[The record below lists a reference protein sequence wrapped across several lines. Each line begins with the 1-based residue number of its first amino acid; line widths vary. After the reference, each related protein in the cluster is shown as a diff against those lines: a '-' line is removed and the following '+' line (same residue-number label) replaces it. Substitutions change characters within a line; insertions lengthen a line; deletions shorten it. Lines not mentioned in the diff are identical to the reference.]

1 MCVCLGDVSLVQA
14 HQISARPGRLRKEQ
28 QSAEQQSAELG
39 LGGSGDRELSV
50 AAAAF
55 LENFL
60 LGLEQRKQGRGNS
73 QGPWRR
79 TAQGLNGVD
88 L

>member
-14 HQISARPGRLRKEQ
+14 HQISARP
-28 QSAEQQSAELG
+28 AELG
-39 LGGSGDRELSV
+39 LGESGDRELSV
-50 AAAAF
+50 AVAGF

-60 LGLEQRKQGRGNS
+60 LDLEQRKRSRGYS
-73 QGPWRR
+73 QGLWRR

-88 L
+88 V

>member
-1 MCVCLGDVSLVQA
+1 MRIEMCLCLGDVSLVQA
-14 HQISARPGRLRKEQ
+14 HQISARPGPLLKEQ
-28 QSAEQQSAELG
+28 QSAALG

-60 LGLEQRKQGRGNS
+60 LGLEQRKRSRGNS
-73 QGPWRR
+73 QGLWRR